1 MRITILGILNI
12 EFIVKFG
19 NLFSTKYLLI
29 KISKIAIRKSTPK
42 TEENKTYEINQL
54 IDIS

>member
-1 MRITILGILNI
+1 MRITILGILNF

-29 KISKIAIRKSTPK
+29 EISKISIRKSTPK

>member
-1 MRITILGILNI
+1 MRITILGILNF

-29 KISKIAIRKSTPK
+29 EISKIAIRKSTPK